1 MPDKGRSQK
10 DLSPQVEHE
19 CGSTAG
25 KAFDLFFV
33 SFINEDVV
41 VSVPFMNIEQMEI
54 YKYNTNR
61 QFVDIS
67 LTFKI
72 FAFSLCSSSLFLY
85 SSSTTFLGTASG
97 RLSPTHTATAWW
109 ITWIININK
118 NFLIL
123 RDKRSI

>member
-54 YKYNTNR
+54 YKYNTNIDNLLTPLWRLKSLLFPCVLRVSFCIPRR
-61 QFVDIS
+61 Q
-67 LTFKI
+67 
-72 FAFSLCSSSLFLY
+72 LFWEQRRVACRPP
-85 SSSTTFLGTASG
+85 TRRQPGG
-97 RLSPTHTATAWW
+97 SPG
-109 ITWIININK
+109 
-118 NFLIL
+118 
-123 RDKRSI
+123 